1 MKIMRLFLKFLSCLL
16 SAHFSLPLVSCLL
29 HSAAIPPQIQD
40 LKKHTEKLLPHF
52 AGSRMQDAHE
62 FMGMFIDT
70 LKDNVAELYRQMGS
84 SPDRL
89 KVQCTP
95 ELYNTWTPERVH
107 A

>member
-1 MKIMRLFLKFLSCLL
+1 MCSLFPKLL
-16 SAHFSLPLVSCLL
+16 SAHFSLPLVPVLPNA
-29 HSAAIPPQIQD
+29 AAILPQIQD

-70 LKDNVAELYRQMGS
+70 LKDNVAELYRQMGN

-89 KVQCTP
+89 KVHC
-95 ELYNTWTPERVH
+95 LNS
-107 A
+107 